1 MDFGRVRHTPRPL
14 IIAQRAVDRLRKER
28 EREKRAELRGVDGL
42 LGIIASGEVPAELL
56 KEELPMIM
64 ERQWQ
69 KATRS

>member
-1 MDFGRVRHTPRPL
+1 MDFGRVRHTPRSL

-42 LGIIASGEVPAELL
+42 LGVIASGEVPAELL
-56 KEELPMIM
+56 KEELPIIM